1 MQRKKLLHV
10 GISYIL
16 LIIVISRYHL
26 SMVCRY
32 VSYYVS
38 PFLIVSP
45 FIRSYC
51 SPSSYR
57 YIVVHKRH
65 HLTTSSR
72 ADQSDDDA
80 DGGRQT
86 TDRHCCMQRRER
98 GRERERRTER
108 LCGQRLTS
116 DWLAQDEKDKNP
128 DEIII
133 VVIIYVKQCNSG
145 VTMSHKKRMDT
156 RDKRTIIL
164 GDILINGG
172 SIDSSFWG
180 IIRYRLCLL
189 YWWCA
194 ALLCK
199 SYVFFYLL
207 FYRLLFH

>member
-1 MQRKKLLHV
+1 MCH
-10 GISYIL
+10 I
-16 LIIVISRYHL
+16 
-26 SMVCRY
+26 MCRRFSLFPHSF
-32 VSYYVS
+32 V
-38 PFLIVSP
+38 PTAP
-45 FIRSYC
+45 
-51 SPSSYR
+51 PASYR

-65 HLTTSSR
+65 HLTTTLR
-72 ADQSDDDA
+72 VLTNLTTPTVVDRRQTDTAA
-80 DGGRQT
+80 CRGGCVGGR
-86 TDRHCCMQRRER
+86 E
-98 GRERERRTER
+98 GERRTER

-133 VVIIYVKQCNSG
+133 VVIIYVKQCNSR

-172 SIDSSFWG
+172 SHWFIILG

-194 ALLCK
+194 ALICK
-199 SYVFFYLL
+199 SYVLL
-207 FYRLLFH
+207 FDVL